1 MHAAI
6 ARISVRVAACYVYY
20 NLAATGRTWIARGSV
35 PEVVGLWWTHAVVV
49 LLALL
54 VILGPGVA
62 NRLRY
67 RLRGL

>member
-1 MHAAI
+1 VWI
-6 ARISVRVAACYVYY
+6 AVVIFFVYY

-35 PEVVGLWWTHAVVV
+35 PEVVGLWWTHVVV
-49 LLALL
+49 AVLALL